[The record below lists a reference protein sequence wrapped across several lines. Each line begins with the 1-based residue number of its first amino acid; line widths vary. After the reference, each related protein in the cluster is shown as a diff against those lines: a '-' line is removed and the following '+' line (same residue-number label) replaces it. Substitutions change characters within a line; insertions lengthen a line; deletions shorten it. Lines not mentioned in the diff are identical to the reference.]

1 MPAYSRTLLEK
12 NYWTELV
19 MEFARIIRR
28 LQSATELQPKPSY
41 ACLNWIWTMGSFSEH
56 LCVSVSLWWGKA
68 PCSPQR
74 HRDTEMHRKD
84 FQLSTKSSGPFPQLS
99 DRISAP
105 F

>member
-41 ACLNWIWTMGSFSEH
+41 ACLN
-56 LCVSVSLWWGKA
+56 
-68 PCSPQR
+68 
-74 HRDTEMHRKD
+74 
-84 FQLSTKSSGPFPQLS
+84 
-99 DRISAP
+99 
-105 F
+105 